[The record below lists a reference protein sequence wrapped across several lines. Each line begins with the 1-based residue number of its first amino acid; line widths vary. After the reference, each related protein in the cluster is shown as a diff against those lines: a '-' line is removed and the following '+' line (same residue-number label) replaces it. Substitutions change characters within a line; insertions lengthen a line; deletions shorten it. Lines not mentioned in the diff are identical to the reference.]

1 MGKIFFPT
9 TVQIVNP
16 DVAIHPSFYI
26 PLFIVKSIIFLG
38 NALDNL
44 RAFPQ
49 VARRAVGHQLDRI
62 QRGFEP
68 DDWKPM
74 KTVGPGV
81 KEVRVHDDAGAFRA
95 VYVAKVGDVVH
106 VLHCFQKKTQKTAQS
121 DLNLAKARYRELM
134 SRRLK

>member
-1 MGKIFFPT
+1 M
-9 TVQIVNP
+9 
-16 DVAIHPSFYI
+16 
-26 PLFIVKSIIFLG
+26 KSIIFLG
-38 NALDNL
+38 NSLDNL

-49 VARRAVGHQLDRI
+49 VVRREMGHQLDRI

-81 KEVRVHDDAGAFRA
+81 KEVRVHDDAGAFRV
-95 VYVAKVGDVVH
+95 VYVTKLGGAVH

-121 DLNLAKARYRELM
+121 DLSLAKARYRELM